1 VDKYNGAENPDTW
14 LPDYINAVGINDGGY
29 NDAVRFLPLMLEGT
43 ARLWIDTLPEKSIHN
58 WQDMQKTFT
67 QHFSCTYK
75 RPKTYIDLQKCTQ
88 AKGESSRSFIARWTE
103 TKNACEGVSENQ
115 AIHAFM
121 QSLKRGNMMRYMLQ
135 SQNLQRLGDL
145 LDSANNFAAAED
157 DARAEDGNI
166 RMDIDIEKKSG
177 NRRKG
182 HGGEQAG
189 PSAEVAFASGK
200 GGQGNK
206 WKSKKGDDGQGPK
219 PPKITYDDIKDQPCA
234 HHIKLGK
241 CTHTNRQCRLVND
254 FKRDPEAGYKPKNF
268 KRKGRKERRE
278 DKDNDDSSSG
288 TEQPEQEQKKGA
300 KFPRVQES
308 MVTFLATRSA
318 KKEKAVWR
326 ELNATMPAV
335 PQYLNWS
342 EIPITWDRTDHP
354 ERVPQNPGN
363 YALVVNPIVE
373 KCRLSKVLMDGGSS
387 INILYLETL
396 KRMHLSETQLIK
408 SDVKFHGIVPGR
420 QANSMGMIVLKVT
433 FGDETNFRTEDVA
446 FEVVPFKSSYHAIF
460 GRPAFARF
468 MARPCYIYSK
478 LKIPGPNGVITV
490 HGNYK
495 KAKECEAGNA
505 ILAEAVISA
514 EELEQ
519 YKKEVDLSE
528 MPAGKQPLPASAA
541 TFKAGEHS
549 KKARLD
555 DTDASKT
562 TNVGTSL
569 DSA

>member
-1 VDKYNGAENPDTW
+1 
-14 LPDYINAVGINDGGY
+14 
-29 NDAVRFLPLMLEGT
+29 
-43 ARLWIDTLPEKSIHN
+43 
-58 WQDMQKTFT
+58 
-67 QHFSCTYK
+67 
-75 RPKTYIDLQKCTQ
+75 
-88 AKGESSRSFIARWTE
+88 
-103 TKNACEGVSENQ
+103 
-115 AIHAFM
+115 
-121 QSLKRGNMMRYMLQ
+121 MMRYMLQ

-234 HHIKLGK
+234 HHIKLVK

-326 ELNATMPAV
+326 ELNATMP
-335 PQYLNWS
+335 
-342 EIPITWDRTDHP
+342 EI
-354 ERVPQNPGN
+354 
-363 YALVVNPIVE
+363 
-373 KCRLSKVLMDGGSS
+373 
-387 INILYLETL
+387 
-396 KRMHLSETQLIK
+396 
-408 SDVKFHGIVPGR
+408 GR
-420 QANSMGMIVLKVT
+420 AHV
-433 FGDETNFRTEDVA
+433 
-446 FEVVPFKSSYHAIF
+446 
-460 GRPAFARF
+460 
-468 MARPCYIYSK
+468 
-478 LKIPGPNGVITV
+478 
-490 HGNYK
+490 
-495 KAKECEAGNA
+495 
-505 ILAEAVISA
+505 
-514 EELEQ
+514 
-519 YKKEVDLSE
+519 
-528 MPAGKQPLPASAA
+528 
-541 TFKAGEHS
+541 
-549 KKARLD
+549 
-555 DTDASKT
+555 
-562 TNVGTSL
+562 
-569 DSA
+569 